1 MSLEEKIEALKLLE
15 RLFAEHC
22 VSVLAANVQERVSS
36 LIRQPLTPETVY
48 KAEWEKGVC
57 VGLELASSLPQTL
70 REEAEAELESLVKEQ
85 DDVRA

>member
-1 MSLEEKIEALKLLE
+1 MTLEERIEGLKLLE
-15 RLFAEHC
+15 RLFMEYC
-22 VSVLAANVQERVSS
+22 VPALAANVQERVSS

-70 REEAEAELESLVKEQ
+70 REEAEAELVALGKE
-85 DDVRA
+85 